1 MWEGLGEG
9 KLKKNLTKNSRE
21 LRKNPT
27 EAEKHLWDMLRLKSL
42 GIKFRRQTIIGC
54 YIVDFVSFEK
64 RLIIEVDGGQH
75 ADNDNDKIRD
85 EWLRGEGFDV
95 LRFWN
100 HEVLGNREGV
110 LKKIMERLNA
120 PHPNPPHKG
129 EGIHIQEFRGKIDLD
144 IDIDRSRERKV

>member
-9 KLKKNLTKNSRE
+9 ELKKNLTKNSRE
-21 LRKNPT
+21 LRTNAT
-27 EAEKHLWDMLRLKSL
+27 EAEKHLWYMLRLKNL
-42 GIKFRRQTIIGC
+42 GVKFRRQTIIGP

-64 RLIIEVDGGQH
+64 RLIVEIDGGQH
-75 ADNDNDKIRD
+75 ADNNSDKIRD

-95 LRFWN
+95 LRFWK

-110 LKKIMERLNA
+110 LEKIMERLNA

-129 EGIHIQEFRGKIDLD
+129 EGIHIQELRGKIDLD
-144 IDIDRSRERKV
+144 IDIDRSRERV